1 MNTVPRDAAP
11 ASVTDLD
18 RDYLVHPLSE
28 LRRDQDRHL
37 VVSGEGIRIH
47 LADGRTLI
55 DGLSGLWNMLIGT
68 RADVDEIVSTLQAA
82 VAQEISP

>member
-1 MNTVPRDAAP
+1 MNNLTAEAAAP
-11 ASVTDLD
+11 SVAGLD

-37 VVSGEGIRIH
+37 VVGGEGIRIH

-55 DGLSGLWNMLIGT
+55 DGLSGLWHC
-68 RADVDEIVSTLQAA
+68 
-82 VAQEISP
+82 P